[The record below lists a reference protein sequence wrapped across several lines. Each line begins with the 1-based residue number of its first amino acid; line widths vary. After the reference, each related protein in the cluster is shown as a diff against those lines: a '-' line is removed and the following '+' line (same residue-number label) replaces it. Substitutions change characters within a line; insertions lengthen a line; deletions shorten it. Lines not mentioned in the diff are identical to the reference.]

1 MSDEGQTSQFV
12 DEIVECTLQALSE
25 NPAFDDATLA
35 RLRELASAPGLAE
48 FRKVVEALSTG
59 EGP

>member
-1 MSDEGQTSQFV
+1 MPDEGQSSRFV

-35 RLRELASAPGLAE
+35 QLRELAAASGLASFE
-48 FRKVVEALSTG
+48 KVVEALSAE
-59 EGP
+59 EGT